1 MKREAL
7 SFLLVG
13 CLLLGCGLEPEQS
26 KSPILIEEEESA
38 VVSNTFITH
47 GERIQTIEHDDHLFI
62 LYSGTYKASL
72 LHHPDCPCQI
82 KTESQNTNK
91 EGDHDAPQKRETKT
105 AILF

>member
-13 CLLLGCGLEPEQS
+13 CLLLGCGSEPEQS
-26 KSPILIEEEESA
+26 KSPILIEEESA

-47 GERIQTIEHDDHLFI
+47 GERIQTIEHDGHLFI

-72 LHHPDCPCQI
+72 LHHPDCPCQKETEDVDVSRE
-82 KTESQNTNK
+82 KT
-91 EGDHDAPQKRETKT
+91 TKKV
-105 AILF
+105 ILF